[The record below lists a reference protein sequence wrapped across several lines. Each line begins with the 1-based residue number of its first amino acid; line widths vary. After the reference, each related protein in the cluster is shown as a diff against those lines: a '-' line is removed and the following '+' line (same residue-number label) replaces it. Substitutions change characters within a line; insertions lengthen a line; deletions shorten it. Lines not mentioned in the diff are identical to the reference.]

1 MEKTERLENLERAV
15 SSLLDRYNKL
25 ENTVNRL
32 ENTISALEKRVSQAE
47 VTLTNTQLKFSPYQ
61 GNAFQSPYGNPFRYT
76 TVTPIQSVNEI
87 PNQNDI
93 QSSSIIIQKLD
104 RIIDLFNNNFSRLNW
119 RLEAL
124 ENQRKE

>member
-1 MEKTERLENLERAV
+1 MEQTINERLDNLEKSISTLV
-15 SSLLDRYNKL
+15 DRYNKL
-25 ENTVNRL
+25 GNDV
-32 ENTISALEKRVSQAE
+32 SALIKRVSQLE
-47 VTLTNTQLKFSPYQ
+47 VALTNMQLSNQTNSPYS
-61 GNAFQSPYGNPFRYT
+61 GNAFASPFGNPFRYSI
-76 TVTPIQSVNEI
+76 VPQECDKRVNDIQNT
-87 PNQNDI
+87 NDI

>member
-1 MEKTERLENLERAV
+1 MEKTPAERLDNLEKSISTLV
-15 SSLLDRYNKL
+15 DRYNKL
-25 ENTVNRL
+25 GNDVSTL
-32 ENTISALEKRVSQAE
+32 IKRVSQLE
-47 VTLTNTQLKFSPYQ
+47 VALTNMQLSNQTNSPYS

-76 TVTPIQSVNEI
+76 TVSPIQSVSEI
-87 PNQNDI
+87 PNQNDA
-93 QSSSIIIQKLD
+93 IIQKLD